1 MGGNSLASPC
11 FCGPKVNVVA
21 SFLGTPVSVWE
32 QIVRSV
38 RTLRLDTMR
47 TRFVVFTLL
56 TTLVSTL
63 FVAVMLYARNKRA
76 VSDRVATELGG
87 LSSEAAREMGAW
99 VDQRVYDLRLRAAPY
114 VVSDNLAR
122 LTAGGRGGA
131 QALGRLR
138 DYLNSI
144 RQNLP
149 GHEGLAIIGA
159 DGQVLTSSG
168 SRTAGFRLTAERLN
182 NLRTRDALVGDPFWD
197 ASINKAAILLVVPI
211 RRDDGLF
218 LGSLGGKINL
228 DGMRDTLQQLAGAA
242 SRSIYIITEQVRVV
256 LSSSQDGGDG
266 MKITLPEAATGN
278 LVEREGRPVA
288 QARAAGPEVIAVLRR
303 IPQLRWAAVAETP
316 RSEATR
322 DLGALRA
329 QTVLLL
335 LALWLIVGAVTFAVA
350 YLLTGP
356 LERLKDAAARV
367 AAGDLAT
374 ELPAGASGE
383 IGYLTRALNTVVSR
397 LREKESQGE
406 LEKLSLT
413 DPLTGLYNRRHLMGT
428 LATEVQRS
436 RRQRRPFTVLLADV
450 DKFKQYNDTH
460 GHLAGDTALVKVA
473 EVFRRTTRAVDC
485 VARYGGEEF
494 VVMLLECPIATAT
507 LVAERIRA
515 RVAEQDLGEGKVTV
529 SIGLAEY
536 PDGGDTPEE
545 LIATADAAMYQAK
558 SSGRN
563 QVVVAGV
570 MQSRG
575 PEKKARRKRE
585 QSA

>member
-1 MGGNSLASPC
+1 MLWRLFSGYPLVIAWE
-11 FCGPKVNVVA
+11 KV
-21 SFLGTPVSVWE
+21 
-32 QIVRSV
+32 VRSV

-47 TRFVVFTLL
+47 TRIVVFTLL
-56 TTLVSTL
+56 ATLVSTL
-63 FVAVMLYARNKRA
+63 LLAVVLYARNKRA

-114 VVSDNLAR
+114 VVSDNLAHVNG
-122 LTAGGRGGA
+122 GGRAGA
-131 QALGRLR
+131 QGLARLR

-149 GHEGLAIIGA
+149 GHEGLAIMGD

-168 SRTAGFRLTAERLN
+168 SRTGFRLTAERLN
-182 NLRTRDALVGDPFWD
+182 NLRTRGELVGDPFWD
-197 ASINKAAILLVVPI
+197 ATINKAAILLVVPI

-218 LGSLGGKINL
+218 LGSLGAKINL
-228 DGMRDTLQQLAGAA
+228 DGMRDTLAQLAGGA
-242 SRSIYIITEQVRVV
+242 SRSISIITDQGHLV
-256 LSSSQDGGDG
+256 LSSSQDGADA
-266 MKITLPEAATGN
+266 MKITLPEAAMRD
-278 LVEREGRPVA
+278 LIEREGRPVT
-288 QARAAGPEVIAVLRR
+288 QTRPAGPEVIAVLRR
-303 IPQLRWAAVAETP
+303 MPQLRWAAVAETP
-316 RSEATR
+316 QREATR

-329 QTVLLL
+329 QTTTLLL
-335 LALWLIVGAVTFAVA
+335 VLWIVVAALTFAVA

-356 LERLKDAAARV
+356 LERLKDAAARI
-367 AAGDLAT
+367 AAGDLAA
-374 ELPAGASGE
+374 ELPAGSSGE
-383 IGYLTRALNTVVSR
+383 IGYITRAFNTVVSR

-460 GHLAGDTALVKVA
+460 GHLAGDAALVKIA

-494 VVMLLECPIATAT
+494 VVMLLECPIATGA

-515 RVAEQDLGEGKVTV
+515 RVADQDLGEGKLTV

-545 LIATADAAMYQAK
+545 LIATADSAMYQAK

-570 MQSRG
+570 IQERA